1 MVSEG
6 IGEIRL
12 ELQERLK
19 RAGDDRISAKAL
31 ARKFGKC
38 IRGIFGDRGNGCGEG
53 ARGYVEPDEAE
64 SQYAIGEKHFSA
76 GEYEDAAKW
85 YVKTATQGFPPAVY
99 SLVYLYWI
107 GRGLRRNLAEAM
119 RLFLAAAAQGNDWA
133 ENCLG
138 NMYRYGHGVRPDSRE
153 AAKYPGVST

>member
-38 IRGIFGDRGNGCGEG
+38 IRGIFGDRGNGWGEG
-53 ARGYVEPDEAE
+53 ARGYVEPDDAE
-64 SQYAIGEKHFSA
+64 SQYVIGEKHF
-76 GEYEDAAKW
+76 
-85 YVKTATQGFPPAVY
+85 VP
-99 SLVYLYWI
+99 
-107 GRGLRRNLAEAM
+107 
-119 RLFLAAAAQGNDWA
+119 
-133 ENCLG
+133 G
-138 NMYRYGHGVRPDSRE
+138 NMKMRQSGTSRQRHSDFLLRCT
-153 AAKYPGVST
+153 ALSISTG